1 MLAPQIQVDNHSF
14 KIMITGPGAT
24 GKSTILK
31 IMKQQNYQQ
40 QSYQQTQQIMQDNL
54 LVDVKLAGNQYSVK
68 LNVWDIPGQFLA
80 IPVSQSYFRN
90 ANVLLFIYD
99 STSMKSF
106 TEIVSQYHKLS
117 SIAPD
122 SLKYLIGTKI
132 DLDSP
137 EKQSVQAEA
146 ETFSAKHSLKTQK
159 VNCQMVQQILDLLN
173 QIAKDA
179 MRNKLGWS
187 EELDDDSYVYGDITR
202 QATRIFEYKRSGLIS
217 EFQTLINEPDVMQD
231 LTKKEAKGCCK

>member
-1 MLAPQIQVDNHSF
+1 
-14 KIMITGPGAT
+14 MITGPAAT

-137 EKQSVQAEA
+137 EKISVQAEA
-146 ETFSAKHSLKTQK
+146 DSFSNKYAIKTLK
-159 VNCQMVQQILDLLN
+159 VNCQIAQQILDLLN

-187 EELDDDSYVYGDITR
+187 EEFDNEAYLQGDIAR
-202 QATRIFEYKRSGLIS
+202 QTTRIFEYKQSGLIS
-217 EFQTLINEPDVMQD
+217 NFQALINEPDGTVDHLM
-231 LTKKEAKGCCK
+231 KKEAKGCCK

>member
-1 MLAPQIQVDNHSF
+1 
-14 KIMITGPGAT
+14 MITGPAAT

-31 IMKQQNYQQ
+31 VMKQQNYQQ
-40 QSYQQTQQIMQDNL
+40 QNYQQTQQIMQDNL

-90 ANVLLFIYD
+90 ANVLLFVYD

-122 SLKYLIGTKI
+122 ALKYLIGTKV
-132 DLDSP
+132 DLDSQ

-146 ETFSAKHSLKTQK
+146 EAFSVKHSLKTQK

-187 EELDDDSYVYGDITR
+187 EEFDDEAYLSGDITR
-202 QATRIFEYKRSGLIS
+202 QATRIFEYKQSGLIS
-217 EFQTLINEPDVMQD
+217 NFQALINEPDATVDHLM
-231 LTKKEAKGCCK
+231 KKEAKGCCK